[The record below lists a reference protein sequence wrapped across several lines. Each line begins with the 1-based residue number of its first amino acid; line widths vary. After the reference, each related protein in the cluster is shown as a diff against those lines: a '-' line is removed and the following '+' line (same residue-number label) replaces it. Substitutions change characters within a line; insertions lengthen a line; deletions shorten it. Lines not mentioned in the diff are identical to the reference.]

1 MGIENCELVSD
12 EALSDCIS
20 GIHDLHFLSMD
31 SCGFVGARVMQSIAE
46 KHINLVDLFV
56 NKCAYID
63 DTSLAKVAHS
73 CVKVRIVLHHGTET
87 IIFYFSLS

>member
-1 MGIENCELVSD
+1 
-12 EALSDCIS
+12 
-20 GIHDLHFLSMD
+20 
-31 SCGFVGARVMQSIAE
+31 MQSIAE